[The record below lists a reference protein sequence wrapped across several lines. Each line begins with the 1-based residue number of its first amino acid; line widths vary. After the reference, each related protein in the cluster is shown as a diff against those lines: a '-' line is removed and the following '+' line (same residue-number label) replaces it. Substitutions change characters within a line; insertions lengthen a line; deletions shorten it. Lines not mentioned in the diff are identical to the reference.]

1 MAELKNKIE
10 DALNEVRILLLGGQ
24 VLLGFAYR
32 TYFEPGFER
41 LPQGAQVVQTLSLS
55 ILSSTLGLLVWP
67 VPVHQITDGG
77 KETAHV
83 HRFITRLMDWILLPF
98 AIGTGLSVYPVAVAM
113 GIHQA
118 GFLSCTV
125 AVLALF
131 AWYGMSLPKMR
142 PGQRARRLSESAGQ
156 EAEDQRDQKRK
167 LSEQIKDVLIEC
179 RMALPGAQAMLGF
192 QFIIIFTDSF
202 EKLPRSL
209 QWIHFASLLATL
221 ITTILLIAP
230 AAYHRIA
237 ESGEETEHFR
247 VIASR
252 LLLLALVFLAP
263 GMAGDVAVVIG
274 KLSGSV
280 ALGIK
285 LAAAQLILLYLL
297 WFGYSVW
304 SRKSRR
310 EASS

>member
-1 MAELKNKIE
+1 MAELKDKIE
-10 DALNEVRILLLGGQ
+10 NGLNEVRILLLGGQ

-41 LPQGAQVVQTLSLS
+41 LPQSAQVAQTVSLI

-67 VPVHQITDGG
+67 APVHQITDGG

-83 HRFITRLMDWILLPF
+83 HAFITRLLNWTLFPF

-113 GIHQA
+113 RIGQA
-118 GFLSCTV
+118 RLLAC
-125 AVLALF
+125 AVGALALS
-131 AWYGMSLPKMR
+131 AWHGMSLPRMR
-142 PGQRARRLSESAGQ
+142 SGQRERARKESVRQETENQREGKEELSE
-156 EAEDQRDQKRK
+156 E
-167 LSEQIKDVLIEC
+167 IKDVLIEC

-202 EKLPRSL
+202 AKLPRSL
-209 QWIHFASLLATL
+209 QWVHFASLLATL

-252 LLLLALVFLAP
+252 LLLVALVFLAP
-263 GMAGDVAVVIG
+263 GMAGDLAVIVG

-285 LAAAQLILLYLL
+285 LAAAQLVLLYL
-297 WFGYSVW
+297 
-304 SRKSRR
+304 
-310 EASS
+310 